1 VEASRYARAYAL
13 AQRLRAAADT
23 PLDFVRDVRRRVQ
36 EGATYSES
44 PPQVGVPLDTF
55 LFDDRTGYC
64 QQFSGAMALLLRMGG
79 VPARVAAGF
88 TPGTFDAERGEY
100 IVRDLD
106 AHSWVEAYFP
116 GSGWVTFDP
125 TPSEAPPAAQLA
137 ADEADDDLPELPS
150 ETRDPGGAPD
160 LGPAFPTP
168 GGPSASGGGGTSPVL
183 VGGLGLLGLV
193 LLGGTAA
200 LLRKPVP
207 GPGEDLALA
216 DLRRALE
223 RSGRPLRP
231 GATLQALEGSLS
243 APDARGYVRALRLSR
258 YGGSAD
264 PPPRAGRAALRRE
277 LAAGLGTMGRLRSWW
292 ALPPRP

>member
-1 VEASRYARAYAL
+1 
-13 AQRLRAAADT
+13 
-23 PLDFVRDVRRRVQ
+23 
-36 EGATYSES
+36 
-44 PPQVGVPLDTF
+44 
-55 LFDDRTGYC
+55 
-64 QQFSGAMALLLRMGG
+64 MGG

-106 AHSWVEAYFP
+106 AHSWVEVYFP
-116 GSGWVTFDP
+116 GAGWVTFDP

-137 ADEADDDLPELPS
+137 ADDEDEDLPELPS
-150 ETRDPGGAPD
+150 ESRDPGGAPD

-168 GGPSASGGGGTSPVL
+168 GGPAATGGGGTSPVL
-183 VGGLGLLGLV
+183 AGGLALLALGLLGGAV
-193 LLGGTAA
+193 A

-243 APDARGYVRALRLSR
+243 APEAKGYVRALRLSR
-258 YGGSAD
+258 YGGSSAA
-264 PPPRAGRAALRRE
+264 PPRSGRAALRRE
-277 LAAGLGTMGRLRSWW
+277 LAAGLGAMGRLRAWW

>member
-1 VEASRYARAYAL
+1 
-13 AQRLRAAADT
+13 
-23 PLDFVRDVRRRVQ
+23 
-36 EGATYSES
+36 
-44 PPQVGVPLDTF
+44 
-55 LFDDRTGYC
+55 
-64 QQFSGAMALLLRMGG
+64 

-88 TPGTFDAERGEY
+88 TPGTFDSSRGEY
-100 IVRDLD
+100 VVRDLD

-137 ADEADDDLPELPS
+137 ADEEDEDLPELPS
-150 ETRDPGGAPD
+150 AGRDPGGAPD

-168 GGPSASGGGGTSPVL
+168 GGPAATGGGGPPLLLLGVL
-183 VGGLGLLGLV
+183 GVLGLGLLG
-193 LLGGTAA
+193 GGWA
-200 LLRKPVP
+200 LLRTPVP

-216 DLRRALE
+216 DLRRALH

-231 GATLQALEGSLS
+231 GATLQALESQLSL
-243 APDARGYVRALRLSR
+243 PDARGYVRALRLRR
-258 YGGSAD
+258 YGGSPE

-277 LAAGLGTMGRLRSWW
+277 LGSGLGAAGRLRAWW